1 METTQTQ
8 IAGSSW
14 SRPLTRIAKD
24 MTIDAGL
31 ICALLALGLLSAKI
45 GRLRL
50 KLIKSN
56 GGKAAKLAGWLGFAG
71 LIFFASPLTSNLL
84 RTPLLR
90 EGARLQQVGGG
101 CPSHPGPVVVLGGGA
116 TPDGLPGFESL
127 ERINAASIWISKNR
141 PVTPLTVLL
150 TGGPASVDRPTSV
163 SEADVMARFL
173 RMLMDEKKRGA
184 PGRVSG
190 EGGAILQYLTET
202 RSLNTHDNA
211 IYSREIL
218 GFTPPAA
225 PGGPG
230 APAASPTRI
239 VLVTSQVHMARSAMT
254 FAKAGFE
261 VCAVVA
267 PEPEPVLGLVT
278 ESGWLN
284 FPTARKTS
292 ATLNEWFGILGYWLR
307 GWL

>member
-1 METTQTQ
+1 
-8 IAGSSW
+8 
-14 SRPLTRIAKD
+14 

-50 KLIKSN
+50 RRIKFN

-71 LIFFASPLTSNLL
+71 LIFFVSPLTSNLL
-84 RTPLLR
+84 RAPLLR
-90 EGARLQQVGGG
+90 EGARLQNNGGG
-101 CPSHPGPVVVLGGGA
+101 CPGHPGPVVVLGGGA

-141 PVTPLTVLL
+141 SVTPLTVLL

-173 RMLMDEKKRGA
+173 RMLMDEKKGGA

-190 EGGAILQYLTET
+190 EGGARLQYLTET

-218 GFTPPAA
+218 GFTPP
-225 PGGPG
+225 
-230 APAASPTRI
+230 TRI

-254 FAKAGFE
+254 FTKAGFE

-267 PEPEPVLGLVT
+267 SEEEPILGFVT
-278 ESGWLN
+278 EAGWLN